1 MGVRY
6 KDSRLN
12 GLVSD
17 PIFLMD
23 CLEIIFQDAY
33 FVAINK
39 PAGLLVHR
47 SDLDRYE
54 SRFALQML
62 RDQIGQRVYP
72 LHRLDKPT
80 SGVLL
85 FALTPEAARELSP
98 AFNDGRIC
106 KTYLTVV
113 RGYTDTWGCI
123 DYPLKEKL
131 DRMTDGRAFPYKAPR
146 SAITEFRR
154 LATIELPLAIDRYP
168 TARYSLLEAQ
178 PKTGRKHQI
187 RRHMKHISHP
197 IIGDST
203 HGKGDHNRL
212 FKTRFGCDRL
222 LLAATALTF
231 LHPYMQTART
241 IVAPL
246 DDAMMN
252 VIQQLGWDTVVKAWT
267 KDIFAEEPSD
277 DSHHV

>member
-1 MGVRY
+1 M
-6 KDSRLN
+6 DS
-12 GLVSD
+12 
-17 PIFLMD
+17 
-23 CLEIIFQDAY
+23 LEIIFQDTH

-47 SDLDRYE
+47 SNIDRHE
-54 SRFALQML
+54 FRFALQML
-62 RDQIGQRVYP
+62 REQIGQRVYP

-98 AFNDGRIC
+98 AFIDGRIS
-106 KTYLTVV
+106 KTYLVVV
-113 RGYTDTWGCI
+113 RGYAAARGCI
-123 DYPLKEKL
+123 DYPLNEKF
-131 DRMTDGRAFPYKAPR
+131 DRMVDGRTFPNKAPR

-154 LATIELPLAIDRYP
+154 LATVELPLVVDRYP
-168 TARYSLLEAQ
+168 TARYSLLEAR
-178 PKTGRKHQI
+178 PITGRKHQI

-197 IIGDST
+197 VIGDST
-203 HGKGDHNRL
+203 HGKGNHNRL
-212 FKTRFGCDRL
+212 FKAKFGCDRL

-231 LHPYMQTART
+231 PHPFTQTART

-252 VIQQLGWDTVVKAWT
+252 VISQLGWDTVVKAWPRG
-267 KDIFAEEPSD
+267 KFAEEPSD